1 MSYHQRMLKL
11 LNIQRGEWPLV
22 QRLFL
27 LQFFQGAGI
36 ALFFT
41 SALSQF
47 LDRYPISELA
57 YVFMISAGLLWI
69 TGYVCNK
76 LEHRLSVHKL
86 SLVMTFIMATSMFL
100 FWVFEFSFASGWF
113 YYIMLA
119 WFNVLYLINNLEFWG
134 LAAQLYDV
142 RQSKR
147 LFGVI
152 SSGDIP
158 AKFLGYTLALLLVP
172 YIGTQNLLLAGFVGM
187 LLSLLFIQGIFKTGE
202 LENIARPVHKV
213 KQHHTAGLS
222 ALIRNFSGNKLIM
235 TTAVLSML
243 AFTGFVLI
251 EYAFYA
257 EIKESDSYKS
267 DLSFAAFTAAFMGA
281 SRLVAWILKL
291 GFTSRIVAGIGNR
304 NALLI
309 TPIALLMF
317 NVIVLLIVNF
327 NPGSKLILYVFGSA
341 AILVDALR
349 ASINSP
355 VLLTILQPLAAPE
368 RLRAHNIIK
377 GIMDP
382 FAYLAIGIFLFILYK
397 LDLYKLE
404 ILCYVL
410 IGVSVV
416 WAFYVFLIQKHYLK
430 VLIQTISSRYFT
442 KEEFNLYEKGTLE
455 KIAEKIN
462 NGTEL
467 EVLYLLRM
475 LEDRKDAI
483 NEQLIASAL
492 SHPST
497 NVCLAALDC
506 IQRKHMKAT
515 VPEVEALI
523 SNNTNSIIRAKAIRV
538 HSSLAFNHGLVS
550 GFLSSDD
557 SLLQQAAIISIINH
571 SVNEDE
577 KKPAIELLQQLSHST
592 DANKRLI
599 ATALIGETTDPVFEK
614 YLLPLL
620 DDMEPGVQKAAIYVI
635 GKKAYPDALTHLP
648 NRYHLY
654 EKDVT
659 EAFVNAGYKSMESM
673 RQLLLNQSI
682 NTKQR
687 QHLIL
692 ACGRIGGHQIQQ
704 FLLGLL
710 AQLPAEN
717 SSIIKALNRSNFH
730 TDEKNTPVIDT
741 ITHNFL
747 IRAVEV
753 LFMLNRLHASHE
765 TKGVLF
771 NSLHYELLELRESLL
786 NLFSF
791 FSEKEQVDKI
801 RKALQLNKKEAAA
814 NALELIEVTIK
825 KEYASTF
832 NTIFE
837 ESDIS
842 FRCSLLKKIMPESFF
857 KDIENVVTRVL
868 EEEKCLFNHWTK
880 ACSLHTCKQ
889 ESIHIKKDIIQK
901 YLLSENIL
909 LRETAAYAVR

>member
-1 MSYHQRMLKL
+1 MSHPIKL
-11 LNIQRGEWPLV
+11 LNLLNIHPVEWPLV
-22 QRLFL
+22 RRLFL

-47 LDRYPISELA
+47 LDRFPISELA

-76 LEHRLSVHKL
+76 LEHQLSVHKL

-100 FWVFEFSFASGWF
+100 FWIFEFSFASGWF

-147 LFGVI
+147 LFGII

-187 LLSLLFIQGIFKTGE
+187 LMSLLYIQGIFKTGE
-202 LENIARPVHKV
+202 FENITRPSHKI

-222 ALIRNFSGNKLIM
+222 ALLRNFSGNKLIM

-267 DLSFAAFTAAFMGA
+267 DLSFATFTAAFMGA

-291 GFTSRIVAGIGNR
+291 GFTGRIVAGIGNR

-309 TPIALLMF
+309 TPVALLLF
-317 NVIVLLIVNF
+317 NIIVLMIVTF

-355 VLLTILQPLAAPE
+355 VLLTILQPLSAPE
-368 RLRAHNIIK
+368 RLRAHNIVK

-382 FAYLAIGIFLFILYK
+382 FAYLGIGLLLFTLYK
-397 LDLYKLE
+397 LNIYQLE
-404 ILCYVL
+404 LLCYVL
-410 IGVSVV
+410 IIVSVV
-416 WAFYVFLIQKHYLK
+416 WAAYVFLIQKHYLK

-467 EVLYLLRM
+467 EVLYLLKM
-475 LEDRKDAI
+475 LEQRKDST
-483 NEQLIASAL
+483 NEQLIAAAL
-492 SHPST
+492 KHPSP
-497 NVCLAALDC
+497 NVCLAALES
-506 IQRKHMKAT
+506 IQQKQMHAT
-515 VPEVEALI
+515 VPDVEELI
-523 SNNTNSIIRAKAIRV
+523 NNSTNSTIRAKAMSV
-538 HSSLAFNHGLVS
+538 HAALAFNYNLVS
-550 GFLSSDD
+550 GYLSSDD
-557 SLLQQAAIISIINH
+557 PLLQQAAIISIIKH
-571 SVNEDE
+571 SNTEE
-577 KKPAIELLQQLSHST
+577 ETKPAVDLFLQLSNSADREKRLNAIAIISEIADPLFEKNLLQ
-592 DANKRLI
+592 
-599 ATALIGETTDPVFEK
+599 
-614 YLLPLL
+614 LL
-620 DDMEPGVQKAAIYVI
+620 DDEDTKVQKAAIHVV
-635 GKKAYPDALTHLP
+635 GKGLYPESFKQLTQRFTT
-648 NRYHLY
+648 N
-654 EKDVT
+654 EKEVT
-659 EAFVNAGYKSMESM
+659 EAFINAGNKSLTGIS
-673 RQLLLNQSI
+673 QLLLNQQI
-682 NTKQR
+682 NKKQ
-687 QHLIL
+687 QQSLIM
-692 ACGRIGGHQIQQ
+692 ACGRIAGPEAQQ
-704 FLLGLL
+704 LLLNLL
-710 AQLPAEN
+710 SWLPGEN
-717 SSIIKALNRSNFH
+717 NSIIKALNRSNFH
-730 TDEKNTPVIDT
+730 TDEKSIPTVDRV
-741 ITHNFL
+741 THDYL

-765 TKGVLF
+765 AKGVLY
-771 NSLHYELLELRESLL
+771 NSLHYELLELRETLL

-791 FSEKEQVDKI
+791 YSEKEQVDKI

-837 ESDIS
+837 ESDIAY
-842 FRCSLLKKIMPESFF
+842 RCSLLKKVMPASVFSS
-857 KDIENVVTRVL
+857 IVTVVTRVL
-868 EEEKCLFNHWTK
+868 EEEKDNFNHWTK
-880 ACSLHTCKQ
+880 ACSLHASKKD
-889 ESIHIKKDIIQK
+889 HIKIEKSLIQK
-901 YLLSENIL
+901 YLQSENIL
-909 LRETAAYAVR
+909 LRETAAYAVH